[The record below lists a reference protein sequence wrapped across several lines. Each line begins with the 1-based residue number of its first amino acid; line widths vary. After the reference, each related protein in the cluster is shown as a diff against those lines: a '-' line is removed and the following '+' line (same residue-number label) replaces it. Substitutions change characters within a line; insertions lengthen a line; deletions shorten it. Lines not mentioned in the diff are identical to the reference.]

1 MTGTQQ
7 GSNMTPEHGNCYTI
21 LSPIEKGKK
30 EHEKESIHVSR
41 LEIKI
46 TTDRYSSILKKI
58 RKKHRIFDRWENI
71 KELI

>member
-1 MTGTQQ
+1 
-7 GSNMTPEHGNCYTI
+7 MTPEHGNCYTI

-58 RKKHRIFDRWENI
+58 RNTESLIGGRISKN
-71 KELI
+71 